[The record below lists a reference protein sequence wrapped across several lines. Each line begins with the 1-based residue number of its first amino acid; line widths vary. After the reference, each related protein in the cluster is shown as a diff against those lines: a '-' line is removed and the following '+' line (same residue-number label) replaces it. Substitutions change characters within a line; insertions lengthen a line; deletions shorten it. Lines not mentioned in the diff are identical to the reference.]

1 MRIELSK
8 VELEI
13 LKDDGMVTIYR
24 DGQAIEIYV
33 DGE

>member
-8 VELEI
+8 ENLQQ
-13 LKDDGMVTIYR
+13 LNDGGMVTIYR
-24 DGQAIEIYV
+24 DGQAIEIYF